1 MLILV
6 DLLSASPYNQSVLT
20 INQLEKEL
28 QEEVYV
34 IGGTNLPMVLEAINH
49 QLLQTPI
56 ASAAQAVIDQGED
69 SVAFGI
75 SRMRRQ
81 LLAMRM
87 TMMIFKKGC

>member
-1 MLILV
+1 
-6 DLLSASPYNQSVLT
+6 
-20 INQLEKEL
+20 
-28 QEEVYV
+28 
-34 IGGTNLPMVLEAINH
+34 MVLEAINH